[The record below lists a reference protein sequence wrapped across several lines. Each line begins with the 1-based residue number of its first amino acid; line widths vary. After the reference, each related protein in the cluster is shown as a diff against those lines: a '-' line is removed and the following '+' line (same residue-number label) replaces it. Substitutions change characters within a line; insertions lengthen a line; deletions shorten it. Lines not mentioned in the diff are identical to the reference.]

1 MTIVDIAI
9 FGLMTSGFAI
19 ATHLET
25 IGKGQFIAIIVAIS
39 VVIGFITSAFG
50 MVAFLWM
57 VIALFT
63 GYGFGRWRHRKDSQS
78 GEKG

>member
-25 IGKGQFIAIIVAIS
+25 IGKRQFIAIIVAIS